1 VILNYSPIMLLFLVM
16 NVIGLRSGRG
26 SRPMI
31 GGILILFLA
40 SAIQAAGINTFTP
53 LDRNGLYHVV
63 SMIGVVF
70 LYRGGMRLS
79 TK

>member
-1 VILNYSPIMLLFLVM
+1 
-16 NVIGLRSGRG
+16 
-26 SRPMI
+26 MI
-31 GGILILFLA
+31 AGILILFLA
-40 SAIQAAGINTFTP
+40 AAIQAAGINTFTP

-70 LYRGGMRLS
+70 LHRGGMRLS